1 MKTSAA
7 LLSLAVLL
15 ALGSCSK
22 SEDTKGAATKPPET
36 GAPAEGKGAAPAEG
50 KGAAPTPGGGVEI
63 VIACGAV
70 GQDSKRCL
78 EASETWAKKTGN
90 KAKLVS
96 TPTSASEALAL
107 YQQLLSSGASDIDVI
122 RTDVIWPGI
131 LGGFLLDLKQYSK
144 GAEKEHFQAIIE
156 NNTVDGKLV
165 AMPWFLD
172 AGLLYYRKDLL
183 EKYGEKPPTTWAQ
196 LTATA
201 KKIQDAERK
210 AGNKDMW
217 GYVFQGK
224 AYEGLTCD
232 ALEWVASYGGGS
244 IVDASGKVTIDNPD
258 AAAAIDL
265 AASWIGTISPQ
276 GALAYEEEE
285 SRGIFQSGKAVFMRN
300 WPYAWKLSQ
309 GDDSPVKG
317 KVAISA
323 LPKGEGPNGRSAAAL
338 GGWNLSVSK
347 FSKHPAEAADL
358 ALYLAGPEEQK
369 RGAVEYGQHPTIQ
382 SIYQDKDVLAANPH
396 FAELVEVFKSTVPRP
411 STPTGSKYNQVS
423 SEFWNAVHTVLSKQK
438 SAKDSLA
445 DLKTKLERMQRGGK
459 WQ

>member
-1 MKTSAA
+1 MKTCVAR
-7 LLSLAVLL
+7 LSLTLLLL

-22 SEDTKGAATKPPET
+22 SEESKGGATKAPEP
-36 GAPAEGKGAAPAEG
+36 GAPAEGKAPAPAEG
-50 KGAAPTPGGGVEI
+50 KAPAPAGGVEI

-70 GQDSKRCL
+70 GQDSQRCQ
-78 EASETWAKKTGN
+78 EAADVWAQKTGN
-90 KAKLVS
+90 KVKLVA

-107 YQQLLSSGASDIDVI
+107 FQQLLSSSSSDIDVI

-131 LGGFLLDLKQYSK
+131 LGGFLIDLKQYSK
-144 GAEKEHFQAIIE
+144 GAEKEHFQSIVE

-165 AMPWFLD
+165 SMPWFLD

-183 EKYGEKPPTTWAQ
+183 EKYKEKPPTTWEE

-201 KKIQDAERK
+201 KKIQEGERK
-210 AGNKDMW
+210 AGNKDIW
-217 GYVFQGK
+217 GFVFQGK
-224 AYEGLTCD
+224 AYEGLTCN
-232 ALEWVASYGGGS
+232 ALEWVSSYGGGT

-276 GALAYEEEE
+276 GVLAYEEEE

-309 GDDSPVKG
+309 GDDSPIKG
-317 KVAISA
+317 KVGISA
-323 LPKGEGPNGRSAAAL
+323 LPKGTNGKSAATL
-338 GGWNLSVSK
+338 GGWNISVSK

-358 ALYLAGPEEQK
+358 ALYLTGPEEEK
-369 RGAVEYGQHPTIQ
+369 RGAIKYAQHPTIL
-382 SIYQDKDVLAANPH
+382 SIYQDKEVLEANPH
-396 FAELVEVFKSTVPRP
+396 FAELVDVFKNTVPRP
-411 STPTGSKYNQVS
+411 STPTGEKYNQVS

-445 DLKTKLERMQRGGK
+445 ALKTRLERMQRGGK
-459 WQ
+459 WK